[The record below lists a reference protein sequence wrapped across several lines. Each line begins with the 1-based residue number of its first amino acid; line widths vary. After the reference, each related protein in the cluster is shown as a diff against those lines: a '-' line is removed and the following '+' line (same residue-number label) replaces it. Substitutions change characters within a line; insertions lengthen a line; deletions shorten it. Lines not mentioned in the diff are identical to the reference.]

1 VASNPVS
8 TNPAAGSLTA
18 DRATQILGTVTS
30 LASVVEEVIAGSGVG
45 GSLNIAQVE
54 QLTGLFGSLAG
65 VAIQAAHDVVGKPV
79 TPDSVL
85 ALMPAATVLV
95 DPAAAQSSAASH

>member
-8 TNPAAGSLTA
+8 TNPAGSLTA

-30 LASVVEEVIAGSGVG
+30 VATVVEQVIAGSGVS
-45 GSLNIAQVE
+45 GSFNMSQVE
-54 QLTGLFGSLAG
+54 QLTHSFGSLAG
-65 VAIQAAHDVVGKPV
+65 VAIRAAHDVMGKPV

-85 ALMPAATVLV
+85 ALMPVATPLV
-95 DPAAAQSSAASH
+95 DPPAAQPSPAGQ